1 MAPLAPSTA
10 AASSPELR
18 RKRTAAAP
26 PPRSPPE
33 ARRFCSISD
42 VLRRARPVD
51 APPPLARA
59 RHQMALCGACGAG
72 DRDEEL
78 LLCDICDRGRHTFCL
93 RPILPAVPLGPWF
106 CPDCVPTSINRFP
119 LKQSKIVDFFR
130 IEKGAE
136 GGAVRPAKSGL
147 SQDAK
152 RRRRRSIVMHK
163 KKRRLL
169 PFVPTEDRV
178 RRLEQMA
185 SAATALTSSKM
196 EFSNELTYVPNM
208 APISANQAKLE
219 EGGMQVL
226 SREDKETIELCRSML
241 KRGECPP
248 LLVVFDSH
256 EGFTVKADACIK
268 DLTFLTEYTGD
279 VDYLKN
285 RENDGCDS
293 IMTLL
298 SPVDPAQKLVICPD
312 KRGNIARFIN
322 GINNHTPDGKKKQNV
337 KCVRYDIDGECHV
350 LLVACRDIARGEKLY
365 YDYNGHEYAYP
376 THHFV

>member
-1 MAPLAPSTA
+1 MNPI
-10 AASSPELR
+10 
-18 RKRTAAAP
+18 
-26 PPRSPPE
+26 
-33 ARRFCSISD
+33 F
-42 VLRRARPVD
+42 VD
-51 APPPLARA
+51 ARKFS
-59 RHQMALCGACGAG
+59 
-72 DRDEEL
+72 
-78 LLCDICDRGRHTFCL
+78 CD
-93 RPILPAVPLGPWF
+93 
-106 CPDCVPTSINRFP
+106 SNRYGFP

-136 GGAVRPAKSGL
+136 GGAVRPAKCGL

-152 RRRRRSIVMHK
+152 RRKRRSLVMHK

-196 EFSNELTYVPNM
+196 EFSNELTYVPSM
-208 APISANQAKLE
+208 APMSANQAKLE
-219 EGGMQVL
+219 EGGMQIHLLTFKVL
-226 SREDKETIELCRSML
+226 TKEDKETIELCRSML

-256 EGFTVKADACIK
+256 EGFTVQADAYIK

-298 SPVDPAQKLVICPD
+298 SPADPSQKLVICPD